1 MNDTPFRGSRPGL
14 AAARTL
20 PHVDLSPAGLTAD
33 LPQEAPGFPGNE
45 RVVNVDA
52 PPAIRLEGVVAGILN
67 SISQRHADLTAF
79 VDGVSDNLAIFGGEI
94 DGGTVIPQ
102 LSWRGKLNR
111 VTRTVTLREGQ
122 AEAKLHGLIGR
133 EVASIESADVLRT
146 HFLRA
151 NGSGGCT
158 VTLLPQCR
166 DSRGWQLLP
175 PRSQEL
181 RLTAQTALP
190 ARHVS

>member
-33 LPQEAPGFPGNE
+33 LPQEVPGFPGNE

-52 PPAIRLEGVVAGILN
+52 PPAIRLEGVMVGHLNGIG
-67 SISQRHADLTAF
+67 QCDTDLTAF

-102 LSWRGKLNR
+102 FRRWCEGDAI
-111 VTRTVTLREGQ
+111 TFTMTLLEGQ
-122 AEAKLHGLIGR
+122 AKPEFHGLVGR
-133 EVASIESADVLRT
+133 EIFTVHGADVLRAD
-146 HFLRA
+146 F
-151 NGSGGCT
+151 
-158 VTLLPQCR
+158 PCR
-166 DSRGWQLLP
+166 DRPGSARRRCRRRVGALGDSSCH
-175 PRSQEL
+175 PREPEDHS
-181 RLTAQTALP
+181 
-190 ARHVS
+190 

>member
-33 LPQEAPGFPGNE
+33 LPQEVPGFPGNE

-52 PPAIRLEGVVAGILN
+52 PPAIRLEGVMVGHLNGIG
-67 SISQRHADLTAF
+67 QCDTDLTAF

-102 LSWRGKLNR
+102 FRRRCEGDAIAFTMALLKGQSKAEFNR
-111 VTRTVTLREGQ
+111 
-122 AEAKLHGLIGR
+122 LIGGEFGR
-133 EVASIESADVLRT
+133 AVDSADVLRAD
-146 HFLRA
+146 F
-151 NGSGGCT
+151 
-158 VTLLPQCR
+158 
-166 DSRGWQLLP
+166 RGRNR
-175 PRSQEL
+175 PRG
-181 RLTAQTALP
+181 A
-190 ARHVS
+190 